1 MLFNEFING
10 KALIEKAKEF
20 ATECHKKQTRKFSEE
35 PYIVHPEA
43 VSSLVQR
50 YGGTP
55 EMIAVGWLHDVKE
68 DCGVKSLKELFGEK
82 VDSLVD
88 ELTIPHNI
96 DKGDKKSEYIA
107 KKMTTMSNDALTIK
121 LCDRLHNISDFNS
134 AKPSFVAR
142 YAPATRFI
150 LNELEDSGR
159 PLDVQ
164 QTKLVAE
171 IDKAITPYENPKQ

>member
-1 MLFNEFING
+1 MLFNEFVNG

-20 ATECHKKQTRKFSEE
+20 ATECHKKQTRKFSGE

-43 VSSLVQR
+43 VASLVQQ

-68 DCGVKSLKELFGEK
+68 DCGVKSLKDEFGEK

-88 ELTIPHNI
+88 ELTNPENI
-96 DKGDKKSEYIA
+96 NRGGNKAEYIA
-107 KKMTTMSNDALTIK
+107 KKMTTMSSDALTIK
-121 LCDRLHNISDFNS
+121 LCDRLNNVSDFKTS
-134 AKPSFVAR
+134 KPSFVQK
-142 YAPATRFI
+142 YAPATRLI